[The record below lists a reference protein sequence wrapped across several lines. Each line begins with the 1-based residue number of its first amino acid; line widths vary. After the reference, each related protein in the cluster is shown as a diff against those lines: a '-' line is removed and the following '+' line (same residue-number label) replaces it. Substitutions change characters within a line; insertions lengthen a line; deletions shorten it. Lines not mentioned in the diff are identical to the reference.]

1 MLVLTPPGI
10 IGKGCLG
17 NCTKLLS
24 TLLRQAE
31 GLRLWISREGKRQG
45 SGLLGPGAGRIWEPR
60 MLGCGGEGKI

>member
-1 MLVLTPPGI
+1 MLVLTPGI
-10 IGKGCLG
+10 IGKRCLG

-31 GLRLWISREGKRQG
+31 GLRLWISREGTGQG
-45 SGLLGPGAGRIWEPR
+45 SGLLGPRGRRIWEPR